1 MLQLDTAGYILLDY
15 KNTGLKAEQ
24 KEAGTCVYSPSL
36 GMTYAMPHNRYAL
49 SSDSPI
55 TNPGVANR
63 NQFEQDI
70 RDLLQKLEMKEKQ
83 SLLAPWQHMAL
94 QQFAQP
100 APMTDDLSNDGLPTD
115 PDTLDALM
123 QSLATATSDAQIDQ
137 LLQQHGIQ
145 PGQHFQDMPRTAWAQ
160 AVTRLADAGRQQHID
175 ALKGARMGVILEGGL
190 VQDIVTNHPD
200 LLDIHTQI
208 IDFDT
213 EDVDLDDLHL
223 VPQLD
228 GSTVEARVACYKSV
242 WDNNVLD
249 GTVPGHHPIENDAP
263 ETC

>member
-24 KEAGTCVYSPSL
+24 KEVGTCVYSPSL

-70 RDLLQKLEMKEKQ
+70 RDLLQKLEMTEKQ
-83 SLLAPWQHMAL
+83 NLLTPWRHMAL

-100 APMTDDLSNDGLPTD
+100 IHGGQPLID
-115 PDTLDALM
+115 PGALDALM
-123 QSLATATSDAQIDQ
+123 QSLAAVTSDAQVDQ

-175 ALKGARMGVILEGGL
+175 TLKGARMGVIMDDGL

-213 EDVDLDDLHL
+213 EDTDLDDLYL

-228 GSTVEARVACYKSV
+228 GSTVEARVACYKPV

-249 GTVPGHHPIENDAP
+249 GAVPGHHPIENDAP
-263 ETC
+263 TC